1 MKEDDT
7 IKKQEEYE
15 TKERIFAEAI
25 FSESFLQLLDKTTEE
40 LQEKDTLK
48 NAELHKQMMNEVA
61 QAIERLKMEY
71 IDTRVLTMV
80 FAKSLI
86 ATTIGSAHIEIR
98 WK

>member
-15 TKERIFAEAI
+15 TKESIFAEAI
-25 FSESFLQLLDKTTEE
+25 FSESFLRLLDRTTEE
-40 LQEKDTLK
+40 LQEKDSLK
-48 NAELHKQMMNEVA
+48 NAELHQQMMNEVA
-61 QAIERLKMEY
+61 QSMERLKMEY

-86 ATTIGSAHIEIR
+86 ATMIESAHIEIR